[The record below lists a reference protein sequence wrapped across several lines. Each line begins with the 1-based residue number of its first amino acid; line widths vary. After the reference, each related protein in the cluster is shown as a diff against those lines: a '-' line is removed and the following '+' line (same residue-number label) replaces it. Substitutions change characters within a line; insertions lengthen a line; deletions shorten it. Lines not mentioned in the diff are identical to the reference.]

1 MTFEKDPACVTDG
14 SRKPRGPD
22 RANRAKSRNLTAIQ
36 FEAVRPFL
44 RISDDRI
51 EAARLAMV
59 EGQKLADIAAQFNW
73 KSRQAVSAAVG
84 LVWDAYKKLQES
96 QKILAGEADAD
107 VQR

>member
-1 MTFEKDPACVTDG
+1 MPLEKDPAGVAEG

-22 RANRAKSRNLTAIQ
+22 RANRAKSRNLSAIQ

-59 EGQKLADIAAQFNW
+59 EGQKLADIAAQFDW

-84 LVWDAYKKLQES
+84 LVWDAYKKLQQS
-96 QKILAGEADAD
+96 QKILAGD
-107 VQR
+107 VGTDL

>member
-1 MTFEKDPACVTDG
+1 MPIDNDPAG
-14 SRKPRGPD
+14 KSQAPRKPRGPD

-44 RISDDRI
+44 RISSDRI

-59 EGQKLADIAAQFNW
+59 EGQKLADIAAQFDW
-73 KSRQAVSAAVG
+73 KSRQAVSAAVA
-84 LVWDAYKKLQES
+84 LVWDAYKKLQQS

-107 VQR
+107 L